1 MRELTESD
9 IESLA
14 IGAAILGTGG
24 GGNPY
29 LAKLRCLRQLQS
41 GRRVNLISLDE
52 LHSEAQVV
60 PVGGIGAPAIT
71 IEKLE
76 EGNEGLRA
84 LRALE
89 AAVGRKADALIAAE
103 IGGGNSLA
111 PIIIAAEAGLPVVDG
126 DGMGRAFPEMQM
138 TTFSIY
144 GHHSTPAAIAD
155 DKGNVV
161 VVQHA
166 ISELWYEKL
175 ARNAVITMGGTALG
189 AEAPM
194 SGSYV
199 KSAAVPATVS
209 QAIAIG
215 DLVRKANREHV
226 SPVPLLCAQQ
236 QGHHFMDAKIVDLQR
251 SVEAGF
257 SVGRISFEGIDAHAH
272 ERAEIQFQ
280 NEYLTLSR
288 QGAIVISVPDLIVLL
303 DINTGQAITTDTLRY
318 GQRVSLVGMPCHQ
331 LLRTA
336 RALEVVGPRAFGL
349 EGIEF
354 QPISVR
360 LANK

>member
-29 LAKLRCLRQLQS
+29 LAKLRCLHELRS
-41 GRRVNLISLDE
+41 GKRVNLISLDE
-52 LHSEAQVV
+52 LDAEARVV
-60 PVGGIGAPAIT
+60 PIGGIGAPAIT

-89 AAVGRKADALIAAE
+89 SRVARKADALIAAE
-103 IGGGNSLA
+103 IGGGNSLT
-111 PIIIAAEAGLPVVDG
+111 PIITAAGAGLPIVDG

-155 DKGNVV
+155 DKGNIVV
-161 VVQHA
+161 VDNA
-166 ISELWYEKL
+166 ASEVWYERL
-175 ARNAVITMGGTALG
+175 ARNAVITMGGTAIG

-194 SGSYV
+194 LGSYV
-199 KSAAVPATVS
+199 KRAAVPGTVS
-209 QAIAIG
+209 QAIALG

-226 SPVPLLCAQQ
+226 SPIPLICAEQR
-236 QGHHFMDAKIVDLQR
+236 GRHLMDAKIVDLQR
-251 SVEAGF
+251 SVQAGF
-257 SVGRISFEGIDAHAH
+257 SVGHISFEGIDRDTGQ
-272 ERAEIQFQ
+272 RAEIQFQ
-280 NEYLTLSR
+280 NEFLVFSR
-288 QGAIVISVPDLIVLL
+288 QGVAVVSVPDLIVLL
-303 DINTGQAITTDTLRY
+303 DIDTGHAITTDTLRF
-318 GQRVSLVGMPCHQ
+318 GQRVSVVGMPCHA
-331 LLRTA
+331 LLRT
-336 RALEVVGPRAFGL
+336 REALEVVGPRAFGL
-349 EGIEF
+349 EGIEY
-354 QPISVR
+354 QPIADGAR
-360 LANK
+360 I

>member
-9 IESLA
+9 VESLA

-29 LAKLRCLRQLQS
+29 LAKLRCLRELQS
-41 GRRVNLISLDE
+41 GKRVNLISLEE
-52 LHSEAQVV
+52 LDDDALVV

-89 AAVGRKADALIAAE
+89 ARIQRKADALIAAE
-103 IGGGNSLA
+103 IGGGNSLT
-111 PIIIAAEAGLPVVDG
+111 PIITAAGAGLPVVDG

-144 GHHSTPAAIAD
+144 GHRSTPAAIAD
-155 DKGNVV
+155 DKGNIVIV
-161 VVQHA
+161 DNA
-166 ISELWYEKL
+166 TSELWYERL
-175 ARNAVITMGGTALG
+175 ARNAVITMGGTAIG

-194 SGSYV
+194 TGAFT
-199 KSAAVPATVS
+199 KRAAVPATVS

-215 DLVRKANREHV
+215 DMVRKANREHV
-226 SPVPLLCAQQ
+226 SPIPLICAGQR
-236 QGHHFMDAKIVDLQR
+236 GRHLLDAKIVDLQR

-257 SVGRISFEGIDAHAH
+257 SVGRIGLEGIDGHAGQ
-272 ERAEIQFQ
+272 RGAIQFQ
-280 NEYLTLSR
+280 NEFLTFSH
-288 QGAIVISVPDLIVLL
+288 QGITVCCVPDLIVVL
-303 DINTGQAITTDTLRY
+303 DIDTGHAITTDTLRF
-318 GQRVSLVGMPCHQ
+318 GQRVCVVGLPCHP

-336 RALEVVGPRAFGL
+336 QALEVVGPRAFGL
-349 EGIEF
+349 EGVEY
-354 QPISVR
+354 QPIQD
-360 LANK
+360 